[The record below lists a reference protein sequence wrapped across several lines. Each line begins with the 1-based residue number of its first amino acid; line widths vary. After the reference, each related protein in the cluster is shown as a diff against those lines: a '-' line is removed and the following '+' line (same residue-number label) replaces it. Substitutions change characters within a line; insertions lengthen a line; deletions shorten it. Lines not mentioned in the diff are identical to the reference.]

1 VARETVC
8 ACCIVMDPSAARTT
22 AECHGVMFRA
32 PFWRIRMT
40 EIFSVFIDGCIDS
53 LKKVGY
59 RLVIAAA

>member
-1 VARETVC
+1 
-8 ACCIVMDPSAARTT
+8 MDPSAARTT